1 MREDEKENNNGTT
14 GDCVVS
20 RRPANFTKADLS
32 RAMSVARENG
42 MTVEVAPDGTI
53 KIVASKTTKSDN
65 PVATASVEC
74 F

>member
-1 MREDEKENNNGTT
+1 M
-14 GDCVVS
+14 S
-20 RRPANFTKADLS
+20 RRPANFSKADLA

-53 KIVASKTTKSDN
+53 KIVDGKTSKLHN
-65 PVATASVEC
+65 PVATAVVEC

>member
-1 MREDEKENNNGTT
+1 M
-14 GDCVVS
+14 S
-20 RRPANFTKADLS
+20 RRPANFSKADLS

-53 KIVASKTTKSDN
+53 KIVAGKASKHDN
-65 PVATASVEC
+65 ALATATVES

>member
-1 MREDEKENNNGTT
+1 M
-14 GDCVVS
+14 S
-20 RRPANFTKADLS
+20 RRPANFSKADLS

-53 KIVASKTTKSDN
+53 RIVSSPATKRDN
-65 PVATASVEC
+65 PIATSVVEC

>member
-1 MREDEKENNNGTT
+1 M
-14 GDCVVS
+14 S

-53 KIVASKTTKSDN
+53 KIVAGIASNHNN
-65 PVATASVEC
+65 PVATAVVEC